1 MEYELEELLPI
12 VAALSEKFTSKE
24 SSSITYEAATTLMDA
39 VLYCIEE
46 TNKEP
51 SLLSMEVKPPLSLL
65 YQKGYELVIE
75 KAKLANQL
83 YTMILT
89 DFDDY
94 GCENYRGTILAG
106 MPVFFTR
113 YDPKS
118 NPQNHILTLDYPLL
132 LQPKN
137 CCGIDL
143 IYDYLKG
150 TLLEQQFLHQCSR
163 QSVVTLLE
171 NILPDYRTLYFD
183 NIVSAVLLQAIGCS
197 IADKPWRELT
207 LTLEDL
213 ETIAT
218 AFIDADIT
226 LLEQKICATIAMILS
241 QAQETSL
248 AYFQSATKDLA
259 SRIYSALQYGFLPTL
274 FLCEEA
280 SLI

>member
-24 SSSITYEAATTLMDA
+24 SSSITYEAASTLMDA
-39 VLYCIEE
+39 VLYCIDE

-51 SLLSMEVKPPLSLL
+51 SLLSMEGQPPLSLL

-83 YTMILT
+83 YTMILA
-89 DFDDY
+89 DFNDY

-113 YDPKS
+113 YDPKF

-132 LQPKN
+132 QQPKN

-143 IYDYLKG
+143 IYDYLKC
-150 TLLEQQFLHQCSR
+150 TQLEQQFLQQCSR
-163 QSVVTLLE
+163 QSVITLLE

-207 LTLEDL
+207 LSLEDL

-218 AFIDADIT
+218 AFINTDSI
-226 LLEQKICATIAMILS
+226 LIEQMVSATIAKILY
-241 QAQETSL
+241 QVKETDL
-248 AYFQSATKDLA
+248 MYFLSATKDIA
-259 SRIYSALQYGFLPTL
+259 SRIFSSLQYGFLPTL